1 MKVHAPYKNLL
12 PISFHQLN
20 LKKKKQFVFVD
31 PIEGLV
37 FNELHLYIQYLCML
51 AGTIQM
57 QIVGPRCSTYPSSI
71 LVSSIF
77 PLGYH
82 KAKFPLL
89 AQNMETLDFE
99 AVDQCNFEIAA
110 LCPGH
115 IDGSS
120 LTIASN
126 LKILHLLNIIKIRVL
141 GQMTKSHQKRFFF

>member
-1 MKVHAPYKNLL
+1 MKVHAPHKNQL
-12 PISFHQLN
+12 PISIRQLN
-20 LKKKKQFVFVD
+20 LKKNQFVFVD
-31 PIEGLV
+31 PVEGLV
-37 FNELHLYIQYLCML
+37 FNELRLCVYLECLCMF
-51 AGTIQM
+51 QM

-126 LKILHLLNIIKIRVL
+126 LKILRLLNIIKIREL
-141 GQMTKSHQKRFFF
+141 GQMTKSHQKEIF